1 MWGVEA
7 GEASALGEWRSG
19 CSMDVT
25 FRKILNELKRPH
37 ADNSPIL
44 PVELISTE
52 TLNPMQPPDIS
63 L

>member
-44 PVELISTE
+44 PVELISE
-52 TLNPMQPPDIS
+52 RP
-63 L
+63 